1 MQKTQRNAQHFVER
15 VWVRPTLKE
24 DVLNEVKNGNPERV
38 WVRPTLKE
46 DGEAGNPE
54 RVWVRPS

>member
-24 DVLNEVKNGNPERV
+24 D
-38 WVRPTLKE
+38 
-46 DGEAGNPE
+46 GEAGSPVKLRLGKLNYL
-54 RVWVRPS
+54 